1 MRIFR
6 KEEYIPNCFISAS
19 EKDFFGAVE
28 AHGHNFFELEYI
40 LEGEGEYTVD
50 GVRYSVAPNRLF
62 LMSPAAV
69 HKIERSRM
77 RLFNIMFLSV
87 DDGDLLPLL
96 RAGSRMFSLT
106 EEDARFFVPL
116 LSELVT
122 VQEKNPNYAA
132 LLLRCILH
140 RLTFALEGGA
150 RPEYSHVPLAML
162 YVREHF
168 AENITLK
175 SVAEK
180 LGISYSYLSDLFV
193 SEAGMGFKEY
203 LDGVRLT
210 YARNLITL
218 TEMTV
223 GEVCERAGFGDY
235 ANFSRRFRAA
245 FGMSARDM
253 RRASRLKQNIGS

>member
-1 MRIFR
+1 MRIYR

-19 EKDFFGAVE
+19 KKEFRGAAE

-50 GVRYSVAPNRLF
+50 GVRYAAAPNTLF

-69 HKIERSRM
+69 HKIEHSHM
-77 RLFNIMFLSV
+77 KLFNVMFLSV
-87 DDGDLLPLL
+87 DDGDVLPLL
-96 RAGSRMFSLT
+96 RAGGRMFSLT

-116 LSELVT
+116 LSELVA
-122 VQEKNPNYAA
+122 VQERNPNYAG

-140 RLTFALEGGA
+140 RLTSALDGGVC
-150 RPEYSHVPLAML
+150 PEYSHVPRAML
-162 YVREHF
+162 YIREHF
-168 AENITLK
+168 AEEITLN
-175 SVAEK
+175 SVAEW
-180 LGISYSYLSDLFV
+180 LGISYAYLSDLFV
-193 SEAGMGFKEY
+193 REAGVGFKEY

-210 YARNLITL
+210 YAKNLITM

-235 ANFSRRFRAA
+235 ANFSRRFRSV

-253 RRASRLKQNIGS
+253 RRASRQK